1 MEDLAGLRVAAGCGN
16 VAAPRGVAIV
26 AEEATIDLNP
36 NRPELS
42 EARNERGQP
51 VGWPLLR
58 MDLIGPN
65 PNSEIPGIEGRWAST
80 SPRVVVDRPDGG
92 KIAPELVWA
101 LQALTKLDPCART
114 AVLEL
119 LKSILNIRLEG
130 APRPSSN
137 A

>member
-1 MEDLAGLRVAAGCGN
+1 
-16 VAAPRGVAIV
+16 
-26 AEEATIDLNP
+26 
-36 NRPELS
+36 
-42 EARNERGQP
+42 
-51 VGWPLLR
+51 

-65 PNSEIPGIEGRWAST
+65 PNSEVPGIEGRLAST

-119 LKSILNIRLEG
+119 LKSILNIRLE
-130 APRPSSN
+130 APRFPSN

>member
-1 MEDLAGLRVAAGCGN
+1 V
-16 VAAPRGVAIV
+16 
-26 AEEATIDLNP
+26 
-36 NRPELS
+36 
-42 EARNERGQP
+42 
-51 VGWPLLR
+51 
-58 MDLIGPN
+58 DLIGPN
-65 PNSEIPGIEGRWAST
+65 PNSEVPGIEGRLAST

-119 LKSILNIRLEG
+119 LKSILNIRLE
-130 APRPSSN
+130 APRLPSN